1 MADNLSE
8 EKKTPVHKSIHNFS
22 WFPSILMLFQLFML
36 LFGLFK
42 FNHEIVDSFNQFLQE
57 SSLFLSMINGLL
69 ILWYWIKGAILKQSD
84 ISKEY
89 KKINSCI
96 CIANIVLLNK
106 LYYNNKINEAFS
118 LVKAFFSS
126 ENIAICVFVLVIIVA
141 TILIMRYARETNKN
155 APPDKIPF
163 SNSANND
170 TGTDSTQPPQTSTS
184 TTQVSFSNSANDGTG
199 TDSTQPP
206 QMSTSITQIPPKVK
220 DTSLNILF
228 FIIFVILLLVIAAVI
243 YLLIAKY
250 NMVTNIIN
258 DADKGSNILTYLLLA
273 VSAITLIILS
283 FIIIAATARSIS
295 RLIYQIPEYIRRADV
310 SEDRII
316 KIAVGIV
323 LIPVFYGITKLFG
336 ISTDWVLNLLQ
347 NQDFLVVP
355 FIILLYFV
363 LSMLFVE
370 VLYGLF
376 SGKPRSKWLNSF
388 TEIISSTGDSVVNIC
403 GSIVKSFFRLLNFIP
418 DFLDVTQVVL
428 MGEEDETANAQSGQK
443 GQNNQGNNSN

>member
-1 MADNLSE
+1 
-8 EKKTPVHKSIHNFS
+8 
-22 WFPSILMLFQLFML
+22 MLFR
-36 LFGLFK
+36 
-42 FNHEIVDSFNQFLQE
+42 S
-57 SSLFLSMINGLL
+57 
-69 ILWYWIKGAILKQSD
+69 
-84 ISKEY
+84 
-89 KKINSCI
+89 
-96 CIANIVLLNK
+96 LNK

-310 SEDRII
+310 SEDRIE
-316 KIAVGIV
+316 
-323 LIPVFYGITKLFG
+323 
-336 ISTDWVLNLLQ
+336 LLR
-347 NQDFLVVP
+347 
-355 FIILLYFV
+355 
-363 LSMLFVE
+363 
-370 VLYGLF
+370 
-376 SGKPRSKWLNSF
+376 K
-388 TEIISSTGDSVVNIC
+388 
-403 GSIVKSFFRLLNFIP
+403 
-418 DFLDVTQVVL
+418 
-428 MGEEDETANAQSGQK
+428 
-443 GQNNQGNNSN
+443 